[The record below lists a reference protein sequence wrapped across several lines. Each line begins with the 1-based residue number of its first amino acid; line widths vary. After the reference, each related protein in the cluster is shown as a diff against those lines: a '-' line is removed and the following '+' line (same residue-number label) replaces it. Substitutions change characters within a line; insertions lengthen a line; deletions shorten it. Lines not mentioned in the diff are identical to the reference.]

1 MRKGPAPHPV
11 VAGVF
16 YRWNKTSGQ
25 PETLLFQ
32 RAQKDVGGGHWEFAG
47 GKVELGESD
56 AQALRRELEEELAIH
71 VQVQEKLGSSLF
83 QSPSGKSFELR
94 VYFVIGKIEEIQLR
108 EHQAKKWASPSTLV
122 LSEIAEGDRPL
133 MQTCFERITKIYGQS

>member
-1 MRKGPAPHPV
+1 MKGPAAIPV

-32 RAQKDVGGGHWEFAG
+32 RAQEDVGGGHWEFPG
-47 GKVELGESD
+47 GKVEQGESD
-56 AQALRRELEEELAIH
+56 FQALRRELEEEIAIQ
-71 VQVQEKLGSSLF
+71 VQVKEKLGVSLF

-94 VYFVIGKIEEIQLR
+94 VYFVIGKIDEIQLL
-108 EHQAKKWASPSTLV
+108 EHQAMKWVSPSTLV
-122 LSEIAEGDRPL
+122 LSEVAEGDRPL
-133 MQTCFERITKIYGQS
+133 MTSCFEKITEIYGQS